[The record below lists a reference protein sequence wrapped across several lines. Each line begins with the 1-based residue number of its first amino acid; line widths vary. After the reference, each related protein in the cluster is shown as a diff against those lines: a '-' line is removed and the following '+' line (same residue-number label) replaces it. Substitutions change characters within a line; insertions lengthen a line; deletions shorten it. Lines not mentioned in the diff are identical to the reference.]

1 MILLGAD
8 TFDALNMLIKKHI
21 LNRIQVQ
28 SL

>member
-8 TFDALNMLIKKHI
+8 TFDALNTLIKEHI
-21 LNRIQVQ
+21 LNRIQMQ